1 MLIVLKIV
9 LLTGLGAIVYQD
21 FKERKVY
28 LALLLIPL
36 FSLGFLN
43 HKNSLVHQFLINTA
57 LNFALVI
64 IILGILFL
72 YSKYKLKVPLQN
84 TLGLGDTLFFLVI
97 AIGFPTFTFI
107 VLFSFSLIFS
117 LVLFLII
124 KKNFKQQTVPL
135 AGLQALFLSLLFSL
149 NWIFNFVD
157 LYLI

>member
-9 LLTGLGAIVYQD
+9 LLAGLLALVYQD

-28 LALLLIPL
+28 LSLLLIPL
-36 FSLGFLN
+36 FLLGFLN
-43 HKNSLVHQFLINTA
+43 YKNSLASQFLINTT

-64 IILGILFL
+64 IILGFLFF
-72 YSKYKLKVPLQN
+72 YSKYKLKESLQN
-84 TLGLGDTLFFLVI
+84 TFGLGDALFFLVI
-97 AIGFPTFTFI
+97 AVGFPTFTFI

-135 AGLQALFLSLLFSL
+135 AGLQALFLSLLLSL

>member
-9 LLTGLGAIVYQD
+9 LLASLGIIVYQD
-21 FKERKVY
+21 FKDRKVY

-43 HKNSLVHQFLINTA
+43 YKNSLTSQFLINTA

-64 IILGILFL
+64 VILGILFL
-72 YSKYKLKVPLQN
+72 YSKYKLKESLQN
-84 TLGLGDTLFFLVI
+84 TFGFGDVLFFLVI
-97 AIGFPTFTFI
+97 AVGFPTFTFI

-135 AGLQALFLSLLFSL
+135 AGLQALFFSLLFSL